1 MKRIIII
8 VLVILLLGGIG
19 AGVSIYLQVGPLAT
33 LMKPKEPE
41 KPPPPPPPPAHQL
54 VGVGSFSVPVIQD
67 HGIGRS
73 LGLDVS
79 LDVMAGDEPKVTAL
93 LPLILNAFTLTL
105 YDIVPVHSDSHSAA
119 DKKFIHDRL
128 MQVAER
134 IAGKGLIQDV
144 VIRSIYDR

>member
-1 MKRIIII
+1 MKRILII
-8 VLVILLLGGIG
+8 VIVIVLLAGIG
-19 AGVSIYLQVGPLAT
+19 AGVSAYLQIGPLAT

-41 KPPPPPPPPAHQL
+41 KPPPPPPPPAHQM
-54 VGVGSFSVPVIQD
+54 VSAGSFSVPVIQD

-73 LGLDVS
+73 LGLDIG
-79 LDVMAGDEPKVTAL
+79 LDILAGDEPKVTPL
-93 LPLILNAFTLTL
+93 LPRILNAFTLTL

-119 DKKFIHDRL
+119 DKKYIHDRL
-128 MQVAER
+128 MQVAEK